1 MVVDELVGVPYSS
14 VTIERH
20 TRSVT
25 CFSES
30 ELEWLEVLADA
41 EDDPPVFRHDLVA
54 GLRGLVED
62 EPSLHD
68 LLAKVASLSTLG
80 VIELMATI
88 GLRQEMPALPEQR
101 EIEE

>member
-1 MVVDELVGVPYSS
+1 M
-14 VTIERH
+14 I
-20 TRSVT
+20 

-41 EDDPPVFRHDLVA
+41 EDDPPVFRHDLEV

-62 EPSLHD
+62 EPSLLD
-68 LLAKVASLSTLG
+68 LLTKVASLRTLD

-88 GLRQEMPALPEQR
+88 GLRQELPALPEQR
-101 EIEE
+101 AFEE